1 MHVNIKNRI
10 CTCSKSSFE
19 SEKIE
24 TKNISIDW
32 KNYKGLAIY
41 FTSFVNSKSIK
52 MLNLHYHELMGKID
66 EYERKTYF
74 MSDDYMLGRV
84 LGKIKEIA
92 GIEKFDDTK
101 ILIDTDDKLSAD
113 II

>member
-1 MHVNIKNRI
+1 
-10 CTCSKSSFE
+10 
-19 SEKIE
+19 
-24 TKNISIDW
+24 
-32 KNYKGLAIY
+32 
-41 FTSFVNSKSIK
+41 
-52 MLNLHYHELMGKID
+52 MLNLHYHELIGKID
-66 EYERKTYF
+66 KHERKAYF

-101 ILIDTDDKLSAD
+101 ILIDIDDKLSAD

>member
-1 MHVNIKNRI
+1 
-10 CTCSKSSFE
+10 
-19 SEKIE
+19 
-24 TKNISIDW
+24 
-32 KNYKGLAIY
+32 
-41 FTSFVNSKSIK
+41 
-52 MLNLHYHELMGKID
+52 MGKID

-101 ILIDTDDKLSAD
+101 ILIDIDDKLSAD

>member
-1 MHVNIKNRI
+1 
-10 CTCSKSSFE
+10 
-19 SEKIE
+19 
-24 TKNISIDW
+24 
-32 KNYKGLAIY
+32 
-41 FTSFVNSKSIK
+41 

-101 ILIDTDDKLSAD
+101 ILIDIDDKLSAD